1 MIVLEKNSL
10 YKILIILLSLMYYE
24 DIFKHCKSFLEIDL
38 FKNVKY
44 KYYTI
49 NLTLQ
54 YLLKGHRHTIRL
66 LG

>member
-1 MIVLEKNSL
+1 
-10 YKILIILLSLMYYE
+10 MYYE